1 MALPL
6 ITGII
11 TIAGWFMSGGAVAS
25 FFAWMG
31 VKLTSKVV
39 IVGIQITTITL
50 LFASRIAFLIAV
62 LEFARLTLNFFHNF
76 LNNLPTLLSSDVYL
90 SLGYEVMRSIGL
102 IDALKD
108 SFAVFNVLIVAMLV
122 AFVAKFAFH
131 TAKIT
136 SDEFFKVGML
146 LQA

>member
-1 MALPL
+1 MAFP
-6 ITGII
+6 II
-11 TIAGWFMSGGAVAS
+11 ATIGGWFTSNGAVKKIFDWIGDKFS
-25 FFAWMG
+25 
-31 VKLTSKVV
+31 SKTA
-39 IVGIQITTITL
+39 ILGQQWFTL
-50 LFASRIAFLIAV
+50 AALVAARIAFLIAV
-62 LEFARLTLNFFHNF
+62 LEFSRLTLGAFQRF
-76 LNNLPTLLSSDVYL
+76 LDNLPSLLSSDVYL

-102 IDALKD
+102 IDALTD
-108 SFAVFNVLIVAMLV
+108 AFAIFNVLIVAMLV